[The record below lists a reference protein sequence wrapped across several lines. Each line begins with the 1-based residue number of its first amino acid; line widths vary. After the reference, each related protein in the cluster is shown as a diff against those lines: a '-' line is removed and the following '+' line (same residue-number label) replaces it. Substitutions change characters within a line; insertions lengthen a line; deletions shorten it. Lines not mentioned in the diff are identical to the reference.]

1 MKLLAILGVS
11 LGSVLLFLLATAS
24 GNADVLA
31 KNYVLLLALN
41 SSVVAL
47 LLGIIGWQLLRLR
60 RRLRTQ
66 VFGSK
71 LALRLV
77 LLFSLLTVLPGVLI
91 YTISVQFLT
100 KSIETWFDVRVDQAR
115 SKCLRIK
122 LINLSGV
129 RNIFDIC
136 VTILETLSISEK
148 AYYYYY

>member
-1 MKLLAILGVS
+1 MTLLAILGVS

-77 LLFSLLTVLPGVLI
+77 LLFSLLTVLP
-91 YTISVQFLT
+91 
-100 KSIETWFDVRVDQAR
+100 
-115 SKCLRIK
+115 
-122 LINLSGV
+122 
-129 RNIFDIC
+129 
-136 VTILETLSISEK
+136 
-148 AYYYYY
+148 